1 MLTQWFERA
10 RFEYHPSNP
19 DPYKVLLGLLGTEQS
34 AERRG
39 EAPFQPAAELD
50 LPHAAAHRAALQNM
64 ESLGRPL
71 IYRSDLQ
78 EIGDRYAQKFAD
90 EGLGGTALDE
100 LNEHLHQL
108 PWYANAPI

>member
-1 MLTQWFERA
+1 
-10 RFEYHPSNP
+10 
-19 DPYKVLLGLLGTEQS
+19 
-34 AERRG
+34 
-39 EAPFQPAAELD
+39 
-50 LPHAAAHRAALQNM
+50 M

-108 PWYANAPI
+108 PWYANAPYAALGVYLTAGCKNMDPRDPIHFIGIVSPDVRAITIGVSAVHERSCGPAVSMIYMSSF